1 MLLNA
6 AAPLAERGEET
17 QGSNELLRQI
27 RTEKTLE
34 ETGWQRCSFDWR
46 HKLGATVLPERIIDK
61 IMPPPVAPAFERSLG
76 HADQLGQSLRA
87 PVAQAGTQSR
97 GEHHDGSPIDAP
109 AQKAHRH
116 WRGATTA
123 DRTTKTQTVVTLP
136 IDIARSAARFTG
148 IAGAVQNTATRA
160 TGGTGPGSLILI
172 DTLQE
177 FKELGVEQRAMAH
190 WGVSLVLSD

>member
-1 MLLNA
+1 MRLQHA
-6 AAPLAERGEET
+6 QFPSLASKRVSPHSIRHSCAT
-17 QGSNELLRQI
+17 HLLRAGVDINTI
-27 RTEKTLE
+27 RGWLGHVSIDTTNIYAEIDLE
-34 ETGWQRCSFDWR
+34 M
-46 HKLGATVLPERIIDK
+46 KA
-61 IMPPPVAPAFERSLG
+61 APAFERSLG
-76 HADQLGQSLRA
+76 NADQLGQSLRA

-172 DTLQE
+172 DTFQE